1 MDDVSFEELVED
13 EDAVLVDFAGDGSS
27 SFSRKSKR
35 LPPPETMLGFGGAN
49 SGVMGVGAGA
59 VAENDELTEVVAGV
73 DRTLREAEAVDEGR
87 GLNDEEAIGVL
98 NEVIGV
104 PNELEGIG
112 ALRGAPKLEE
122 AIGAPIE
129 EDGVEE
135 ASSFPLSST

>member
-1 MDDVSFEELVED
+1 MDDVSFEEL
-13 EDAVLVDFAGDGSS
+13 EDAVLVDFVAGDGSS

-129 EDGVEE
+129 EDEE